1 MGEEGNPK
9 SCDRSERKQR
19 KKKENFLVEITG
31 KTDEEDEAS
40 RVENNLKSNVAE
52 IGEADV
58 IGKEKELNLMEEGKQ
73 EELNLKKRR
82 SQSIVKSKKK
92 QRLLEEAAKADRCG
106 ICYLS
111 RIPAHM
117 DPVKL
122 RQILSQYGEIQRI
135 YLAPEGLVI
144 LNPEYFVNEKIVS
157 EMVGF
162 KIKDFQKGMWV
173 EFTKKGVAK
182 RVANMLNGEQIGGK
196 KRSSFYYNLWNIK
209 YLSKFK
215 WDDLTAEIAYKNAVR
230 EQRLALELSAAKR
243 ERDFYLS
250 KVEKS
255 RALSSIEE
263 RLKKVS
269 NNYTSSTIQGL
280 KSLVLPNHKNTI
292 TK

>member
-135 YLAPEGLVI
+135 YLAPEGLVVISILI

-162 KIKDFQKGMWV
+162 KIKDFQK
-173 EFTKKGVAK
+173 
-182 RVANMLNGEQIGGK
+182 GGK

-263 RLKKVS
+263 RLKKS
-269 NNYTSSTIQGL
+269 CLLGDDDGL
-280 KSLVLPNHKNTI
+280 LANK
-292 TK
+292 